1 MVKPS
6 DFGLFLKEKRKAAH
20 LTQDDLASAINK
32 SGQYISNI
40 EKGKNNAPPNPSD
53 IEALIRRLGLSND
66 EANLFKEKASADRG
80 RLPIEQMDYLM
91 KHPVKPLLAD
101 ADFKV
106 YIATPRMPE
115 VHIIRRKAV
124 YLTHCSALFAAHCLT
139 AQMLHYPIVCDPVA
153 SAASQIRSAKQNLV
167 DLQGVQCL

>member
-80 RLPIEQMDYLM
+80 RLPNEQMDYLM
-91 KHPVKPLLAD
+91 KH
-101 ADFKV
+101 
-106 YIATPRMPE
+106 
-115 VHIIRRKAV
+115 RKLIDLIKYGLENNINDKRWAEM
-124 YLTHCSALFAAHCLT
+124 LT
-139 AQMLHYPIVCDPVA
+139 AI
-153 SAASQIRSAKQNLV
+153 SGGK
-167 DLQGVQCL
+167 

>member
-53 IEALIRRLGLSND
+53 IEALIIRLGLSND

-80 RLPIEQMDYLM
+80 RLPNEQMDYLM
-91 KHPVKPLLAD
+91 KH
-101 ADFKV
+101 
-106 YIATPRMPE
+106 
-115 VHIIRRKAV
+115 RKLIDLINYGLENNINDKRWAEM
-124 YLTHCSALFAAHCLT
+124 LT
-139 AQMLHYPIVCDPVA
+139 AI
-153 SAASQIRSAKQNLV
+153 SGGK
-167 DLQGVQCL
+167 

>member
-80 RLPIEQMDYLM
+80 RLPNEQMDYLM
-91 KHPVKPLLAD
+91 KH
-101 ADFKV
+101 
-106 YIATPRMPE
+106 
-115 VHIIRRKAV
+115 RKLIDLINYGLENNIKDKRWAEM
-124 YLTHCSALFAAHCLT
+124 LT
-139 AQMLHYPIVCDPVA
+139 AI
-153 SAASQIRSAKQNLV
+153 SGGK
-167 DLQGVQCL
+167 